1 MKKLYIVLIVL
12 LIPCL
17 IFNIIEKD
25 IQWILNDMI
34 IISMNLHSIQMEELK
49 ENRVMNVFVIEGGI
63 DEQETIQKESKE
75 NCR

>member
-1 MKKLYIVLIVL
+1 
-12 LIPCL
+12 
-17 IFNIIEKD
+17 
-25 IQWILNDMI
+25 MI